1 MQQCVEVFDDLL
13 HDRGCKAAVVVVPV
27 RLFSTE
33 EFDESQHKLASHD
46 LGSDLQADPV
56 AQLPSKPDRA
66 LSQYSIFAR
75 EEVTPLTRHPPSI
88 RLDTGVQLMV
98 GYLKDIA
105 VRWSR
110 C

>member
-1 MQQCVEVFDDLL
+1 
-13 HDRGCKAAVVVVPV
+13 
-27 RLFSTE
+27 
-33 EFDESQHKLASHD
+33 
-46 LGSDLQADPV
+46 V

>member
-1 MQQCVEVFDDLL
+1 MT
-13 HDRGCKAAVVVVPV
+13 VVVVPV